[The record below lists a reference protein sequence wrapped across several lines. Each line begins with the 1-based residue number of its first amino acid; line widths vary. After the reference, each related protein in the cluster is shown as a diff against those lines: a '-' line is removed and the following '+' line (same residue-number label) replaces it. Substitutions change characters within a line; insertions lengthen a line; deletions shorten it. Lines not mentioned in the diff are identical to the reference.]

1 MTASIQMTDRQ
12 REMLLGFLRRFIPGA
27 AVWAYG
33 SRVRHTARPHSDLD
47 LVVFTSS
54 AQRRSV
60 VELKEA
66 LSKSELSFAVDLHDW
81 DEVPERFH
89 EIIRK
94 EYVVLL
100 EAPQQPAT

>member
-1 MTASIQMTDRQ
+1 MTAAIQMTDRQ

-66 LSKSELSFAVDLHDW
+66 LSEGDLPFVVDLHVW

-100 EAPQQPAT
+100 EAPQQPAA